1 VGFMAQKKKPNFTPF
16 GNKKSKA
23 PTLGELLFGK
33 PSKKFNKSSQHHDS
47 TKGNRGNGGG
57 KQR

>member
-1 VGFMAQKKKPNFTPF
+1 MAQKKKPNFKPF
-16 GNKKSKA
+16 GNKKPAKT
-23 PTLGELLFGK
+23 PTLGQMLFGT